1 MAFITEQIH
10 AGASETE
17 LEYVQRIIDTI
28 TGIDDR
34 ITCNTTAAAQYADT
48 SATATFDFDI
58 DGKYAIRFKRAAVNS
73 SNARGFIVSIIV
85 NEVEYAQSGST
96 LRFWYAQTTS
106 SGAVQNGWFKTSA
119 YATDNTIFIWF
130 GAHHDTEISDICP
143 SMYASALITDGDNV
157 NYANGVASSNDI
169 ASASFYKTDDGTS
182 GFSLPKLLAYTDAL
196 GMISII
202 KNGNPI
208 KSAGGFV
215 SFAKDLI
222 PSSTRTV
229 GDQVVFDG
237 HTYFAVGTN
246 LLIKEVA
253 A

>member
-1 MAFITEQIH
+1 MAFITAQIH
-10 AGASETE
+10 AGATETE
-17 LEYVQRIIDTI
+17 LEYIQRIIDTI
-28 TGIDDR
+28 TGIDSR

-48 SATATFDFDI
+48 SGTATFDFDI
-58 DGKYAIRFKRAAVNS
+58 DGKYTIRFKRANTNS
-73 SNARGFIVSIIV
+73 SQTYSYKFSIIV
-85 NEVEYAQSGST
+85 DSVEYAISSNI
-96 LRFWYAQTTS
+96 RVFYSNSTS
-106 SGAVQNGWFKTSA
+106 STVVRDGWFKVSA
-119 YATDNTIFIWF
+119 YITDNTIFLWF
-130 GAHHDTEISDICP
+130 GAHHDTEIADICP
-143 SMYASALITDGDNV
+143 SNYSSSLITDGDNV

-208 KSAGGFV
+208 KNSGGFV

-229 GDQVVFDG
+229 GEQVVFDG

-246 LLIKEVA
+246 LLIKEGTV
-253 A
+253 

>member
-17 LEYVQRIIDTI
+17 LEYAQRIIDTI

-34 ITCNTTAAAQYADT
+34 ITCNTTAEAQYADT

-58 DGKYAIRFKRAAVNS
+58 DGKYKIRFKRANTNS
-73 SNARGFIVSIIV
+73 NQTNSYKFSIIV
-85 NEVEYAQSGST
+85 DSVEYAVSSNIRVYYSSST
-96 LRFWYAQTTS
+96 AST
-106 SGAVQNGWFKTSA
+106 AVVNGWFKISA
-119 YATDNTIFIWF
+119 YATDNTLFLWF
-130 GAHHDTEISDICP
+130 GAHHDTAISDICP

-157 NYANGVASSNDI
+157 NYANGIASSNDI

-202 KNGNPI
+202 KNGNPV